1 MLRSLI
7 LWKVTKN
14 AYVVA
19 LLLAFVLLM
28 VQIFRIGF
36 ILFGLPVTSS
46 LPFFLT
52 WFVYYSFFFLPDGL
66 IAGIATG
73 IYELKEKKLLHVL
86 YSFHVSPFR
95 LFALF
100 ALPVLSF
107 FLISFVLSFIL
118 FEEHVSFA
126 RRGLLIQYKD
136 RIFEN
141 IPQKTFLDTG
151 GVVAYVEERRGKE
164 LRNIFLRY
172 KNIHILAR
180 SARYEGAGRFLF
192 IDGSLLTR
200 EKDKYF
206 LMEFDRYW
214 LDTEEFLSAELRE
227 KRIRKERV
235 RNLVN
240 AFSVIPFSLFAFFGA
255 LRLCRTHTQ
264 VYYLIAA
271 GIVLHQLL
279 LFAVKISL

>member
-200 EKDKYF
+200 ERDKYF

>member
-1 MLRSLI
+1 MFRRLV
-7 LWKVTKN
+7 LWKVTRST
-14 AYVVA
+14 YTVA

-36 ILFGLPVTSS
+36 ILFGLPLTSS
-46 LPFFLT
+46 VPFFLV
-52 WFVYYSFFFLPDGL
+52 WFAYYTFFFIPDGL
-66 IAGIATG
+66 IAGVATG
-73 IYELKEKKLLHVL
+73 AYELKEKRLLHVL
-86 YSFHVSPFR
+86 YSFHLSPRRIFG
-95 LFALF
+95 FF
-100 ALPVLSF
+100 ALPVLFF
-107 FLISFVLSFIL
+107 FLLSMGLSFLL

-141 IPQKTFLDTG
+141 IPEKTFLDTG
-151 GVVAYVEERRGKE
+151 GVVAYVEEKKGDE

-172 KNIHILAR
+172 RNIHILAQ
-180 SARYEGAGRFLF
+180 SARYEGNGRFLF
-192 IDGSLLTR
+192 VNGSLLTKER
-200 EKDKYF
+200 DKYF

-235 RNLVN
+235 RNVVN
-240 AFSVIPFSLFAFFGA
+240 ALSVIPFSLLAFFGA
-255 LRLCRTHTQ
+255 LKLCRTHTQ
-264 VYYLIAA
+264 LYYLIAG

-279 LFAVKISL
+279 LFAVKVSL